1 MDFGTD
7 LRLVDD
13 DIILTADGDVE
24 LVSGPA
30 MVAQD
35 IDQTLKTTPGAV
47 YWDRAVGSTLMYML
61 NDTNADS
68 ASVVAELERVAIDD
82 ARVNPDTV
90 KARQS
95 GANKFSVEF
104 TPLTAITPEILDFDL
119 TTEVA

>member
-35 IDQTLKTTPGAV
+35 IDQTLKTTPALCIGIGLLAV
-47 YWDRAVGSTLMYML
+47 RLCICSTIPRKSRY
-61 NDTNADS
+61 
-68 ASVVAELERVAIDD
+68 R
-82 ARVNPDTV
+82 
-90 KARQS
+90 
-95 GANKFSVEF
+95 
-104 TPLTAITPEILDFDL
+104 
-119 TTEVA
+119 